1 MGRLTVCPLFRWLSL
16 ADPYSGEYGYLSGW
30 IIEKEVSKEMKKQVV
45 NSKRPVL
52 WGILFPLILFILF
65 PSPAAAGDAALA
77 GLFARKGVMGT
88 LVLSSL
94 KRGRTIV
101 HNDERANRRFPVAS
115 TFKIL
120 NTLIAL
126 EENVARGKDHLIRW
140 DGRRHDLADWNRD
153 QTLESAFRVSCVWYY
168 QELARRIGADKYRD
182 YLNRSGYGKL
192 REPFDTTTFWL
203 DGSLEISAREQ
214 ADFLRKLCL
223 RKLPFS
229 ESSYATLREIM
240 VAEKTPEFT
249 IYGKTGWA
257 ASANP
262 QIGWYVG
269 YIETPDDVR
278 FFALNM
284 DVRSEADLPL
294 RKQLV
299 REALQAK
306 GIIR

>member
-1 MGRLTVCPLFRWLSL
+1 MQALLLLMLFF
-16 ADPYSGEYGYLSGW
+16 
-30 IIEKEVSKEMKKQVV
+30 M
-45 NSKRPVL
+45 
-52 WGILFPLILFILF
+52 F

-94 KRGRTIV
+94 KSGRTIV
-101 HNDERANRRFPVAS
+101 HNDERASRRFSAAS

-126 EENVARGKDHLIRW
+126 EEKVATGKDHLIRW

-168 QELARRIGADKYRD
+168 QELALRIGADKYRD

-203 DGSLEISAREQ
+203 DGSLEISAMDQ

-229 ESSYATLREIM
+229 DSSYATLREIM

-249 IYGKTGWA
+249 LYGKTGWA

-269 YIETPDDVR
+269 YLEMPDEVW

-284 DVRSEADLPL
+284 DLRSESDLAL

>member
-1 MGRLTVCPLFRWLSL
+1 MR
-16 ADPYSGEYGYLSGW
+16 
-30 IIEKEVSKEMKKQVV
+30 KQAL
-45 NSKRPVL
+45 NSTREVL
-52 WGILFPLILFILF
+52 WRILFPLTLLLLF
-65 PSPAAAGDAALA
+65 PRPATAGDPAIA
-77 GLFARKGVMGT
+77 GLFTRKGLEGT
-88 LVLSSL
+88 MVLSSL
-94 KRGRTIV
+94 KSGRIFV
-101 HNDERANRRFPVAS
+101 HNDDRASRRLPVAS

-126 EENVARGKDHLIRW
+126 EERVATGKDHLIRW

-168 QELARRIGADKYRD
+168 QELARRIGAEKYRD

-192 REPFDTTTFWL
+192 REPFDSTTFWL

-214 ADFLRKLCL
+214 ADFLRQLYL
-223 RKLPFS
+223 RKLPFRG
-229 ESSYATLREIM
+229 SSYETLREIM

-249 IYGKTGWA
+249 MYGKTGWA

-269 YIETPDDVR
+269 YIETPDEVW

-284 DVRSEADLPL
+284 DVRSESDLAL

-306 GIIR
+306 GIIK

>member
-1 MGRLTVCPLFRWLSL
+1 MR
-16 ADPYSGEYGYLSGW
+16 
-30 IIEKEVSKEMKKQVV
+30 KQAL
-45 NSKRPVL
+45 NSTREVL
-52 WGILFPLILFILF
+52 WRILFPLTLLLLF
-65 PSPAAAGDAALA
+65 PRPATAGDAALA
-77 GLFARKGVMGT
+77 ALFAQKGVEGT

-94 KRGRTIV
+94 KSGRRIV

-126 EENVARGKDHLIRW
+126 EERVARGKDHLIRW

-229 ESSYATLREIM
+229 DSSYATLREIM

-249 IYGKTGWA
+249 IYAKTGWA
-257 ASANP
+257 SSANP

-284 DVRSEADLPL
+284 DLRSETDLAL

-299 REALQAK
+299 HEALQAK